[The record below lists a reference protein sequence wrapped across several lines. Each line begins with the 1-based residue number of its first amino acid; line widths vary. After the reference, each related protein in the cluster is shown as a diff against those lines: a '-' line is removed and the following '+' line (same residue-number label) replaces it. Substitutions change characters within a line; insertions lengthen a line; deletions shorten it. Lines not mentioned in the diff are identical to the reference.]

1 MLLGIMPTS
10 SSHIEEMDI
19 CDRACIKA
27 SHSDCAD
34 FLFVSLFEGFLESM
48 ISVGKSVKGVP
59 LVTVLLNL
67 ALVSLPSFYL

>member
-1 MLLGIMPTS
+1 MILGIMPTS

-19 CDRACIKA
+19 CDIKA

-34 FLFVSLFEGFLESM
+34 FLFVSLFEGFLESV
-48 ISVGKSVKGVP
+48 ISIGKSVKGVP

-67 ALVSLPSFYL
+67 TLVSLPSFYL